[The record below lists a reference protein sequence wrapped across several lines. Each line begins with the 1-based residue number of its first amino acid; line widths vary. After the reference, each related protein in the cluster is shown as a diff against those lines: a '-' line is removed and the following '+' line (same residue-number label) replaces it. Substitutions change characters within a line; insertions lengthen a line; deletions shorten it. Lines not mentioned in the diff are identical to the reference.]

1 MIMSKGKSTHA
12 DASQRSMRFA
22 ITFMC
27 LLSWIAWFVRIHR
40 HWAEIEQQGSAIAA
54 VGLLAFLP
62 FPCIYMFVRRETS
75 PASAA
80 LMTYLLLGFALGIA
94 FIR

>member
-40 HWAEIEQQGSAIAA
+40 HWAEIEQQGSAIAGGWA
-54 VGLLAFLP
+54 SR
-62 FPCIYMFVRRETS
+62 FPSIS
-75 PASAA
+75 
-80 LMTYLLLGFALGIA
+80 LYLYVCA
-94 FIR
+94 